1 MTETMTLSQ
10 YLIKLIE
17 MQGSDLYLS
26 SGAVPMIRVE
36 GVIQRVAESELSKE
50 EAEKMIF
57 DGLSDEQRREY
68 EENLELNLAMHI
80 EDTGRFRVNIFQ
92 QRVGIGLVARHI
104 KTDIPTLE
112 ALGLPAQLKEFIS
125 EKRGLLLLVGGTGTG
140 KSTTLASLL
149 DYRAQTQSG
158 HILTIE
164 DPIEFIHS
172 HHQSLVN
179 QREVGIDTHS
189 YEIALKNALREA
201 PDVILIGEIRDAYT
215 MRQALTYAETGH
227 LCVSTLHANTA
238 NQALDRIL
246 NFFPHDAHNQILM
259 DVSSYLKA
267 IVAQRLCLGVDG
279 KRVATCEIMVNTPHI
294 ADLIQNG
301 KIYDIKA
308 AMDQARHLV
317 HQTFD
322 DDLYRLTLDGRITQK
337 EALVHADSRNN
348 LALMFRQNKHKF
360 DTPTKK
366 IEKRDISYNKNAPFN
381 MYRSFRIQ
389 PIKNGG
395 EHKGEH
401 IVALSKALLSAFK
414 GKGLKYEKNSPDIEV
429 QFMFE
434 IEHINSHRLEKVENK
449 RNSISDAPVD
459 PEKEVVLNIN
469 IRDMKNKTDV
479 WRLNILHRL
488 SDSSTIGQENY
499 DKDIARMLKAYP
511 PKKKRKP
518 SEEKK
523 TKLMTL

>member
-1 MTETMTLSQ
+1 MDLSN
-10 YLIKLIE
+10 YLIKLIQ
-17 MQGSDLYLS
+17 MQGSDLYIS

-36 GVIQRVAESELSKE
+36 GTIQQVAESELSKE

-57 DGLSDEQRREY
+57 DALNDDQRQEY
-68 EENLELNLAMHI
+68 EQNLELNLAMHI
-80 EDTGRFRVNIFQ
+80 QDAGRFRVNVFQ

-112 ALGLPAQLKEFIS
+112 DLGLPAQLNEFIS

-172 HHQSLVN
+172 HHKSLVN

-189 YEIALKNALREA
+189 YEIALKNAMREA
-201 PDVILIGEIRDAYT
+201 PDVILIGEIRDANT

-238 NQALDRIL
+238 NQALDRII
-246 NFFPHDAHNQILM
+246 NFFPHDAHTQILM
-259 DVSSYLKA
+259 DVASYLKA
-267 IVAQRLCLGVDG
+267 IVAQRLVVGVDG

-294 ADLIQNG
+294 SDLIQKG

-322 DDLYRLTLDGRITQK
+322 DDLYRLTVEGRITQK
-337 EALVHADSRNN
+337 EALIHADSRNN

-360 DTPTKK
+360 DGPKK
-366 IEKRDISYNKNAPFN
+366 PEKRDISYNKNAPYGK
-381 MYRSFRIQ
+381 YRSFRIQ

-395 EHKGEH
+395 YNEGEH

-414 GKGLKYEKNSPDIEV
+414 DKGLKYDKNQPDIEV
-429 QFMFE
+429 QFTLE
-434 IEHINSHRLEKVENK
+434 IEHIHGHRLENAENK
-449 RNSISDAPVD
+449 RNVLADDSGEA
-459 PEKEVVLNIN
+459 EKEVILSIN
-469 IRDMKNKTDV
+469 IRDLKNMADV
-479 WRLNILHRL
+479 WRLNMSHRL
-488 SDSSTIGQENY
+488 ADSALGQDSY
-499 DKDIARMLKAYP
+499 DKDIARILKSYP
-511 PKKKRKP
+511 PKRQLTSERKP
-518 SEEKK
+518 KA
-523 TKLMTL
+523 KLVAL

>member
-1 MTETMTLSQ
+1 MTLPE
-10 YLIKLIE
+10 YLIKLIK

-26 SGAVPMIRVE
+26 SGAIPMIRVE
-36 GVIQRVAESELSKE
+36 GVIQQVADSELSKE
-50 EAEKMIF
+50 QAEKMIF
-57 DGLSDEQRREY
+57 DSLSDEKRREF
-68 EENLELNLAMHI
+68 EENLELNLAIHI
-80 EDTGRFRVNIFQ
+80 EGEGRFRVNIFQ

-112 ALGLPAQLKEFIS
+112 MLGIPAQLKEFIS

-172 HHQSLVN
+172 HHKSLVN

-189 YEIALKNALREA
+189 YEVALKNAMREA
-201 PDVILIGEIRDAYT
+201 PDVILIGEIRDANT

-238 NQALDRIL
+238 NQALDRIV
-246 NFFPHDAHNQILM
+246 NFFPHDAHSQILM
-259 DVSSYLKA
+259 DVASYLKA
-267 IVAQRLCLGVDG
+267 IVAQRLCIGVDG

-294 ADLIQNG
+294 SDLIQRG

-317 HQTFD
+317 HTTFD
-322 DDLYRLTLDGRITQK
+322 DDLFRLCLEGKISQK
-337 EALVHADSRNN
+337 EALIHADSRNN

-360 DTPTKK
+360 DNPRK
-366 IEKRDISYNKNAPFN
+366 IEKRDISYNKNAPFS

-389 PIKNGG
+389 PIKNGNDP
-395 EHKGEH
+395 KGEQV
-401 IVALSKALLSAFK
+401 VALSKALLSAFK
-414 GKGLKYEKNSPDIEV
+414 NKGLKYDKNEPDIEV

-434 IEHINSHRLEKVENK
+434 IEHINNPRLEKVDNK
-449 RNSISDAPVD
+449 RNAITDD
-459 PEKEVVLNIN
+459 PGELAKEVILNIN
-469 IRDMKNKTDV
+469 IRDLKNHADV
-479 WRLNILHRL
+479 WRLNISHRL
-488 SDSSTIGQENY
+488 SDDSIEQEDY
-499 DKDIARMLKAYP
+499 DKDLARILKAYP
-511 PKKKRKP
+511 PKKKRKEP
-518 SEEKK
+518 REKE
-523 TKLMTL
+523 KLKAL

>member
-1 MTETMTLSQ
+1 MDLSS

-17 MQGSDLYLS
+17 MEGSDLYIS

-36 GVIQRVAESELSKE
+36 GMIQQVAESALGKE

-57 DGLSDEQRREY
+57 DALNEAQRQEY
-68 EENLELNLAMHI
+68 KENLELNLAMHI
-80 EDTGRFRVNIFQ
+80 EDSGRFRVNVFQ

-112 ALGLPAQLKEFIS
+112 DLGLPPQLKDFIS

-164 DPIEFIHS
+164 DPIEFIHA
-172 HHQSLVN
+172 HHKSLVN

-189 YEIALKNALREA
+189 YDIALKNAMREA
-201 PDVILIGEIRDAYT
+201 PDVILIGEIRDANT

-238 NQALDRIL
+238 NQALDRII
-246 NFFPHDAHNQILM
+246 NFFPHDAHAQILM
-259 DVSSYLKA
+259 DVASYLKA
-267 IVAQRLCLGVDG
+267 IVAQRLAVGVDG

-294 ADLIQNG
+294 SDLIQKG

-322 DDLYRLTLDGRITQK
+322 DDLYRLTVEGKISQK
-337 EALVHADSRNN
+337 EALIHADSRNN

-360 DTPTKK
+360 DDPKK
-366 IEKRDISYNKNAPFN
+366 PEKRDISYNKNAPFSK
-381 MYRSFRIQ
+381 YRSFRIQ
-389 PIKNGG
+389 PVRNGG
-395 EHKGEH
+395 DNNEQ

-414 GKGLKYEKNSPDIEV
+414 DKGLKYDKNEPDIEV

-434 IEHINSHRLEKVENK
+434 IEHVHGQHRLEKDENT
-449 RNSISDAPVD
+449 RNILSDTTAD
-459 PEKEVVLNIN
+459 PEKEVILNIN
-469 IRDMKNKTDV
+469 IRDLKNKVDV
-479 WRLNILHRL
+479 WRLNISHRL
-488 SDSSTIGQENY
+488 SDSSIGQESY
-499 DKDIARMLKAYP
+499 DKDIARILKSYP
-511 PKKKRKP
+511 PKKKKRPEQKP
-518 SEEKK
+518 KA
-523 TKLMTL
+523 KLVAL